1 MRRSVTDQIPKE
13 AWRKLDEPSMIDR
26 PNLDHYVFC
35 KVIDEEGVVLDN
47 HKGLQIDL
55 SEEYDDEEE
64 EPECHYDTGSFL
76 FVRYDVV
83 REFISEGKVDLL
95 M

>member
-26 PNLDHYVFC
+26 PNLDHFVFC
-35 KVIDEEGVVLDN
+35 KVVDEEGVVLDN
-47 HKGLQIDL
+47 HNGLQIDM
-55 SEEYDDEEE
+55 SEDTEED
-64 EPECHYDTGSFL
+64 EPERHYDSGKFL
-76 FVRYDVV
+76 FVRYGVV
-83 REFISEGKVDLL
+83 RDLISEGKVDLL

>member
-47 HKGLQIDL
+47 HKSLQIDL

-64 EPECHYDTGSFL
+64 DPKCHYDAGSFL